1 MIRRVFVILPLVA
14 ACGPLAAQDGT
25 IRSREVLSQ
34 DAAMREIELLKARL
48 EQLEAQVRQ
57 NRSAIAVTQAEMK
70 QTFAQAPVMLRNT
83 INDNARAAARVD
95 NTVYGDD
102 TSGFFKLPN
111 TDSVLRIGGYIKMDM
126 IYDTDPVGDKDQFLV
141 SELPAG
147 GADDQFHMHIKQT
160 RINFELRRPT
170 DSFGPL
176 RILIENDFFGSNDST
191 NYRLRHA
198 YAQLGNVLGG
208 YTYSTLVDADALPNT
223 LDFAGPGG
231 AIYLLTPQLRYST
244 RVTDNTDLAFAIE
257 RPASEID
264 YDGGPVD
271 DAESTP
277 LPEFIA
283 RGRWETAQGHVQLGA
298 VVRSVAYDDGD
309 RDDDVTG
316 AGGALS
322 GAVKTFGDDSL
333 QFSFAGGEGI
343 GHYFS
348 DLNGGDSDAAFDERG
363 RLSALRSAGGFV
375 AYQHFWSERWN
386 SSLVYGMLEVD
397 NEAGQADD
405 ALHRD
410 EYGSINLIWSPT
422 RTFNTGIEVLHGK
435 LEHKDGSEDEA
446 TRIQLSFQASLLR

>member
-1 MIRRVFVILPLVA
+1 MKKMISIIPLLA
-14 ACGPLAAQDGT
+14 ICGPLAAQEGT
-25 IRSREVLSQ
+25 IKSREVMSQ
-34 DAAMREIELLKARL
+34 DAAMHEIELLKARL
-48 EQLEAQVRQ
+48 EQLEAQVKQ

-70 QTFAQAPVMLRNT
+70 ESFTEAPVMIRNT
-83 INDNARAAARVD
+83 FNDNARAAARID

-126 IYDTDPVGDKDQFLV
+126 IYDRDPVGDKDQFLV
-141 SELPAG
+141 SELPAS

-170 DSFGPL
+170 DNYGPL

-231 AIYLLTPQLRYST
+231 AIYLLTPQLRLST
-244 RVTDNTDLAFAIE
+244 HVTENTNVSFAIE

-264 YDGGPVD
+264 YSGGPVD
-271 DAESTP
+271 GAESTP

-283 RGRWETAQGHVQLGA
+283 RGRWETDMGHLQLGA
-298 VVRSVAYDDGD
+298 VVRKVAYDDGD
-309 RDDDVTG
+309 LDDDVTG
-316 AGGALS
+316 YGGALS

-333 QFSFAGGEGI
+333 QFSIAGGEGI

-348 DLNGGDSDAAFDERG
+348 DLNGGNSDAAFDSHG
-363 RLSALRSAGGFV
+363 KLAALRSAGGFV

-386 SSLVYGMLEVD
+386 SSLVYGLLDVD
-397 NEAGQADD
+397 NEMGQLDD

-422 RTFNTGIEVLHGK
+422 RTFSTGVEVLHGK